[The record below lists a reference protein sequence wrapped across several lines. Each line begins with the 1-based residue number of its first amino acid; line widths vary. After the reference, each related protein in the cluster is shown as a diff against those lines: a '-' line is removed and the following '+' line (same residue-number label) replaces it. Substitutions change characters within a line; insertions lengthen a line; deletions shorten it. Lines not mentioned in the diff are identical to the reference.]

1 MTDRQLLFRVTRKDL
16 VETHIR
22 GTGNGGQARNKTSS
36 GVRLVH
42 PPSGAVGESTASR
55 SQEENRVEA
64 WKHLRQTPEFERWM
78 RDMILRTQ
86 GRETVDEKVDR
97 LMGDEFIT
105 TQVLDERSRWV
116 DVDPRSLS

>member
-1 MTDRQLLFRVTRKDL
+1 VDDRQLLFRVTRKDL
-16 VETHIR
+16 IETHIR

-42 PPSGAVGESTASR
+42 PASGAVGESTASR

-64 WKHLRQTPEFERWM
+64 WKHLRKTPEFERWF
-78 RDMILRTQ
+78 RDMVLRTS
-86 GRETVDEKVDR
+86 GLETPGERVGR
-97 LMGDEFIT
+97 LMAPENIT

-116 DVDPRSLS
+116 NVDPTDLS